1 MDFVADQLF
10 DGRPIRILAV
20 LDAHTREALSIVPR
34 ASFRAFDVVAE
45 LTRLVLERG
54 RPKTLKVDNGPEF
67 AGRLLAQWAYLNGL
81 EIDFSR
87 PGKPTDTD
95 EIEQPLSSEMCYFL
109 SLRAT
114 AWQRAEREV
123 QAPPRRR
130 ISVAPRLRRPH
141 LVSAC
146 AVANAA

>member
-1 MDFVADQLF
+1 MH
-10 DGRPIRILAV
+10 LAV
-20 LDAHTREALSIVPR
+20 YDAETAANAVAFLAEAQKAFPFRITHVLTDRGSCFTAEDFER
-34 ASFRAFDVVAE
+34 ACA
-45 LTRLVLERG
+45 
-54 RPKTLKVDNGPEF
+54 TLKVI
-67 AGRLLAQWAYLNGL
+67 RRTT
-81 EIDFSR
+81 R
-87 PGKPTDTD
+87 PYTPQTTD